1 MRTEGGAG
9 TVFAIALAAALLV
22 WPAVWNGYP
31 LVFADTGT
39 YLSQAIEHYAGWDRP
54 VFYSFFMLPLHL
66 TLTTWPVIAVQAL
79 LLAHVLHLT
88 RRMLLPRAPAWWLVP
103 MAAGL
108 TVATSLPWFVAQL
121 MPDVFTGA
129 LVLVL
134 CLLALGTEA
143 LSHRET
149 VWLALLATF
158 MIAAHQSHVLLAPAL
173 LLALRVIQPSVALRA
188 IAPLVLAILALVSV
202 NLAAFGRASPSP
214 FGNVFLL
221 ARVIYDGPGA
231 DVLHRDCPAAGW
243 RLCAFADRLPETW
256 DDFLWRQDGPVAQA
270 GGAKVVS
277 QEADAIILAALR
289 AEPEQELAAFLRNAG
304 RQLAMFATGDG
315 LHPWP
320 ETVTPRIER
329 DFPGFEARAYAAS
342 RQSSGELLVPPW
354 LRALHAATALA
365 GVAGCLALLPAACR
379 RQHPVGGFAAAA
391 LVALVVNA
399 AVAGGLSG
407 RHDRYQS
414 RIMWLPPLIAVLG
427 AVALRPVAAPAF
439 GR

>member
-1 MRTEGGAG
+1 
-9 TVFAIALAAALLV
+9 
-22 WPAVWNGYP
+22 
-31 LVFADTGT
+31 
-39 YLSQAIEHYAGWDRP
+39 
-54 VFYSFFMLPLHL
+54 
-66 TLTTWPVIAVQAL
+66 
-79 LLAHVLHLT
+79 
-88 RRMLLPRAPAWWLVP
+88 

-134 CLLALGTEA
+134 CLLALSTDA
-143 LSHRET
+143 CRVVKR

-158 MIAAHQSHVLLAPAL
+158 MIAAHQSHVLLALAL
-173 LLALRVIQPSVALRA
+173 LLALRVIRPSVALRA

-202 NLAAFGRASPSP
+202 NLVAFGRASLSP

-231 DVLHRDCPAAGW
+231 DVLRRDCPAAGW

-289 AEPEQELAAFLRNAG
+289 AEPRQELAAFLRNAG

-315 LHPWP
+315 LHPGRRP
-320 ETVTPRIER
+320 SRRGSSVT
-329 DFPGFEARAYAAS
+329 FPGFEARAYAAS
-342 RQSSGELLVPPW
+342 RQSSGELRVPPW
-354 LRALHAATALA
+354 MRRCMLATALA
-365 GVAGCLALLPAACR
+365 GVAGCLALLPAASR
-379 RQHPVGGFAAAA
+379 SAA
-391 LVALVVNA
+391 
-399 AVAGGLSG
+399 SG
-407 RHDRYQS
+407 RRV
-414 RIMWLPPLIAVLG
+414 RRRGLA
-427 AVALRPVAAPAF
+427 
-439 GR
+439 GRCWW